1 MIFRQHSPIPQD
13 RPRKRRAGFTIVE
26 VAIAGAVMALV
37 LTSSITTLQ
46 RGFLS
51 LDTSRNLTIA
61 GQIMQSEFEVMRLQP
76 WTTIDAYSTSS
87 TPTPVT
93 IDSSFTSNRY
103 IGNRFSMTRSVT
115 LVRTGLKQITL
126 TVSWK
131 NYDGRRIS
139 RSYMSYY
146 GQNGLYDYFYNSL

>member
-1 MIFRQHSPIPQD
+1 MLRTSD
-13 RPRKRRAGFTIVE
+13 KRGRTLFARLRAGFTIFE

-37 LTSSITTLQ
+37 LTTSITTLQ

-51 LDTSRNLTIA
+51 LDTARNLTIA
-61 GQIMQSEFEVMRLQP
+61 GQIMQSEFEIMRLQP
-76 WTTIDAYSTSS
+76 WTTVDAYSTAS
-87 TPTPVT
+87 TPTTVT
-93 IDSSFTSNRY
+93 IDSSFTSNQF

-131 NYDGRRIS
+131 NYDGRSLS
-139 RSYMSYY
+139 RSYISYY